1 MEIIDTFA
9 SYEVGYG
16 LVTALD
22 IVSLHRGVQ
31 VAELCLVFEPSS
43 PTLEVASKGKG
54 HVKKYWARSRFWTF
68 HGVYPLAEGAAV
80 VRNRHRPCCLVR
92 HPKLIL

>member
-9 SYEVGYG
+9 SDEVGYG

-43 PTLEVASKGKG
+43 PTIEVASKDKL
-54 HVKKYWARSRFWTF
+54 KKYWAKADSGLSTMF
-68 HGVYPLAEGAAV
+68 YP
-80 VRNRHRPCCLVR
+80 
-92 HPKLIL
+92 

>member
-9 SYEVGYG
+9 SDEVGYG

-31 VAELCLVFEPSS
+31 VAELCLVFEPAS
-43 PTLEVASKGKG
+43 PTIEVASKDNL
-54 HVKKYWARSRFWTF
+54 KKYWAKADSGHSTMF
-68 HGVYPLAEGAAV
+68 YP
-80 VRNRHRPCCLVR
+80 
-92 HPKLIL
+92 

>member
-1 MEIIDTFA
+1 METIDTFA

-43 PTLEVASKGKG
+43 PTLEVASKD
-54 HVKKYWARSRFWTF
+54 
-68 HGVYPLAEGAAV
+68 
-80 VRNRHRPCCLVR
+80 
-92 HPKLIL
+92 KLKEILGEKQILDIPQCFIHKQKVQW

>member
-22 IVSLHRGVQ
+22 IVFLQRGVQ
-31 VAELCLVFEPSS
+31 VAELYLVFEPSS
-43 PTLEVASKGKG
+43 TIEVASKDKL
-54 HVKKYWARSRFWTF
+54 KKYWAKANSGHSTMF
-68 HGVYPLAEGAAV
+68 YP
-80 VRNRHRPCCLVR
+80 
-92 HPKLIL
+92 

>member
-43 PTLEVASKGKG
+43 PTVEVASKDKL
-54 HVKKYWARSRFWTF
+54 KKYWAKSRFGTF
-68 HGVYPLAEGAAV
+68 HNVLSMSRRCSGS
-80 VRNRHRPCCLVR
+80 
-92 HPKLIL
+92 

>member
-31 VAELCLVFEPSS
+31 VAELCLAFRALLPH
-43 PTLEVASKGKG
+43 PRGSKQRQIEEILGKKQIRDIPQCFI
-54 HVKKYWARSRFWTF
+54 HEQKVQR
-68 HGVYPLAEGAAV
+68 
-80 VRNRHRPCCLVR
+80 
-92 HPKLIL
+92 